1 MVILHEIEKNGE
13 TRQLVAD
20 PFSDEVSDMESF
32 VIDNI
37 TMLHEGLS
45 LLSEQPIDGTSKK
58 RSDILALDDDGRL
71 FIIELKKDYADEH
84 YFYQIANYYN
94 IWKSKPDSISKLY
107 YKNKER
113 LGKKQYDSSLDP
125 YVIVV
130 APEISD
136 ELVNLATTLKFN
148 TKFIEIERFKKNSQ
162 LFVVINHK
170 LVNQKKE
177 KETKDRQIYDWN
189 YYAKHWEANDEEMN
203 AIQKLHDSI
212 LEFTNSQNWNIKPEF
227 NKHYIAMKHGSS
239 NICDIRV
246 DRGYLIIG
254 TSKFKENEKPDDEN
268 EWEFYP
274 PNGGF
279 YYDFEP
285 KDIPEISKL
294 ENFLIRSY
302 SRT

>member
-1 MVILHEIEKNGE
+1 MVILYEIGKGDEVK
-13 TRQLVAD
+13 QLVLD
-20 PFSDEVSDMESF
+20 PFTDEVSDMESF

-136 ELVNLATTLKFN
+136 ELVNLATTLNFN
-148 TKFIEIERFKKNSQ
+148 TKFIEIERFKKNDQ
-162 LFVVINHK
+162 TFIVINHK
-170 LVNQKKE
+170 LVSQKKE
-177 KETKDRQIYDWN
+177 RETSDREIHDWD
-189 YYAKHWEANDEEMN
+189 YYAKKWKANENQMN
-203 AIQKLHDSI
+203 AIKKLHDDI
-212 LEFTNSQNWNIKPEF
+212 LEFTNSQNWNIKPEY
-227 NKHYIAMKHGSS
+227 NKNYIAMKHGGS
-239 NICDIRV
+239 NVCDLRI
-246 DRGYLIIG
+246 DQDELCIG
-254 TSKFKENEKPDDEN
+254 TSKFKKDEKPDDEN
-268 EWEFYP
+268 KWKFYAP
-274 PNGGF
+274 YRSF
-279 YYDFEP
+279 YSYFEP
-285 KDIPEISKL
+285 NKAPEISKL
-294 ENFLIRSY
+294 ENFLKRSY